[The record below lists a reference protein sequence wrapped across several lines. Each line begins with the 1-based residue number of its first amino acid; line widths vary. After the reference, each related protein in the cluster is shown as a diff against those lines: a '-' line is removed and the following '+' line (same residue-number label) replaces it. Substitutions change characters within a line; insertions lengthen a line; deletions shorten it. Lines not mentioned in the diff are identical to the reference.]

1 MPDGAAREW
10 PADVILMS
18 AEDGIA
24 DTIRPRLEA
33 SGADLDRVH
42 VFEAADDRP
51 PILPEDWPALTG
63 LIQETDA
70 ALVVID
76 PVMPFLDGRIDSH
89 RDQDVRRALH
99 ALSATAERTGAAI
112 LIVRHLNKSGG
123 SNPLYRGGG
132 SIGIIGAA
140 RAGMLVAAD
149 PSDGARRILAMT
161 KSNLAPQA
169 PALAFR
175 IVSDELRGVAVVKW
189 EGPTSHKAT
198 DLLFDARH
206 DDEKGALGETMAF
219 LRDDLKDGPMPARDV

>member
-1 MPDGAAREW
+1 
-10 PADVILMS
+10 
-18 AEDGIA
+18 
-24 DTIRPRLEA
+24 
-33 SGADLDRVH
+33 
-42 VFEAADDRP
+42 
-51 PILPEDWPALTG
+51 
-63 LIQETDA
+63 
-70 ALVVID
+70 
-76 PVMPFLDGRIDSH
+76 MPFLDGRIDSH

-219 LRDDLKDGPMPARDV
+219 LRMSLKTVPCLLGTCRAGPLRPTSRNGRYGGPGKPSVSNRAKRAHQLRESSVGFGSFPKMTTNPRRGRR